1 VTRGELLRRLKAPGL
16 KLGTVSG
23 VLTTRPRLIEWAD
36 ANLPELE
43 LITTKSYQ
51 VRPNPGNREPILVE
65 PQAGCFGNA
74 VGLRNPGLA
83 EGLRELEALRRGRR
97 MRCLLAV
104 SLSADCI
111 EDFVLLARRFAGVAD
126 LLELNFSCP
135 HARAGYGSAIGAD
148 PGVVGQFLAA
158 IRRATAAPLFAKL
171 TPNVA
176 DIGAIARAAM
186 EAGADGIAAVN
197 TVGPEVFRE
206 PLSGLPILSNPNGH
220 KGGKSGLWIREA
232 ALRAVAEVRR
242 AVGPEMPIL
251 GMGGVATG
259 EDARAMSGAGADVVG
274 IGSALARVARQSR
287 LPAYLRA
294 LRADALGGSREA
306 ESFLSRRSKMEYRA
320 HRVTETRD
328 LSGGLRLLVLDGALG
343 ARAGEFAFLFLP
355 GIGEKPFSV
364 ARPSPLTFLVRRR
377 GEFTQALFGLEAG
390 DRLWVRGTCGAPA
403 PVSARG
409 RAYLVAGGTGL
420 AVIPSLAAMLR
431 ERGKRA
437 ELYYGVSAA
446 EEGAALEALGLGGD
460 LPCLVVPD
468 SGRPG
473 RVLEV
478 MAEELGAAAGGAGGE
493 AARVAAGGA
502 GSRAAASAAFYNVGP
517 HPFIDRAMR
526 IEEELGACPADI
538 YACLETPTMCGVGLC
553 GGCECGGRLLCKEG
567 TFVSLQYLR
576 AAGVSLAELDAGSH
590 APSPTQRPG
599 VVPDPATSAPAAA
612 GSSRRTAGR
621 PAAAS
626 TAR

>member
-1 VTRGELLRRLKAPGL
+1 MTRSELLGRLRAPGL

-36 ANLPELE
+36 ANLPEIE

-74 VGLRNPGLA
+74 VGLRNPGVS
-83 EGLRELEALRRGRR
+83 EGLRELEALRRGRKL
-97 MRCLLAV
+97 RCLLAV
-104 SLSADCI
+104 SLSADCV
-111 EDFVLLARRFAGVAD
+111 EDFVLLARRFTAVAD

-148 PGVVGQFLAA
+148 AEAVRDFVRA
-158 IRRATAAPLFAKL
+158 IRRATPAPLFAKL

-176 DIGAIARAAM
+176 DIGAIALAAVT
-186 EAGADGIAAVN
+186 AGADGIAAIN
-197 TVGPEVFRE
+197 TLGPEVFRE
-206 PLSGLPILSNPNGH
+206 PLTGLPVLSNPNGH
-220 KGGKSGLWIREA
+220 KGGKSGRWIRET

-242 AVGPEMPIL
+242 AVGPEVPIL

-259 EDARAMSGAGADVVG
+259 EDARNLAAAGADVVG
-274 IGSALARVARQSR
+274 IGSAFARVARQSGW
-287 LPAYLRA
+287 PGYLRA
-294 LRADALGGSREA
+294 LKADALGGGREA
-306 ESFLSRRSKMEYRA
+306 ETFLARRSKMEYRA
-320 HRVTETRD
+320 FRVSEARD
-328 LSGGLRLLVLDGALG
+328 LSGGLRLLRLDGELG

-364 ARPSPLTFLVRRR
+364 ARTSPLSFLVRRR
-377 GEFTQALFGLEAG
+377 GAFTEGLFRLAAG
-390 DRLWVRGTCGAPA
+390 ERLWVRGTYGAPA
-403 PVSARG
+403 PVSRHPQ
-409 RAYLVAGGTGL
+409 AYLVAGGTGL
-420 AVIPSLAAMLR
+420 AVVPSLAAMLR
-431 ERGKRA
+431 ERGKRV
-437 ELYYGVSAA
+437 ELYYGVFEAQ
-446 EEGAALEALGLGGD
+446 EGSALEALGLD
-460 LPCLVVPD
+460 RDIASLCVPD

-478 MAEELGAAAGGAGGE
+478 MAEELTGRGPAAARSAG
-493 AARVAAGGA
+493 
-502 GSRAAASAAFYNVGP
+502 FYNIGP
-517 HPFIDRAMR
+517 HPFIEKAMQV
-526 IEEELGACPADI
+526 EEGLGADPADI
-538 YACLETPTMCGVGLC
+538 FTCLETLTMCGVGLC

-576 AAGVSLAELDAGSH
+576 AAGVSLSELDAS
-590 APSPTQRPG
+590 
-599 VVPDPATSAPAAA
+599 TSAPGAKK
-612 GSSRRTAGR
+612 SSRRTAAR

>member
-83 EGLRELEALRRGRR
+83 EGLRELEALRRRR
-97 MRCLLAV
+97 RLRCLLAV

-148 PGVVGQFLAA
+148 PAAVGQFLTA

-176 DIGAIARAAM
+176 DIGAIARAAAA
-186 EAGADGIAAVN
+186 AGADGIAAVN

-206 PLSGLPILSNPNGH
+206 PLTGLPILSNPHGH

-232 ALRAVAEVRR
+232 ALRAVAAVRR

-259 EDARAMSGAGADVVG
+259 EDARALSGAGADVVG

-287 LPAYLRA
+287 LPGYLRA

-306 ESFLSRRSKMEYRA
+306 ESFLSRRPKMEYRA
-320 HRVTETRD
+320 HRVTEARD
-328 LSGGLRLLVLDGALG
+328 LSRGLRLLVLDGALG

-431 ERGKRA
+431 ERGKGV
-437 ELYYGVSAA
+437 ELYYGVSEA
-446 EEGAALEALGLGGD
+446 EEAVALEALGLAAQGLGGD
-460 LPCLVVPD
+460 LPSLVVPD

-473 RVLEV
+473 RVLEA
-478 MAEELGAAAGGAGGE
+478 MAAELGATGAEDGGE
-493 AARVAAGGA
+493 A

-576 AAGVSLAELDAGSH
+576 DAGVTLAELDAGSP
-590 APSPTQRPG
+590 APRPG
-599 VVPDPATSAPAAA
+599 AIPDPATSAPAAA
-612 GSSRRTAGR
+612 GSSRRTTGR

>member
-1 VTRGELLRRLKAPGL
+1 MTRGELLRRLKAPGL

-65 PQAGCFGNA
+65 PRAGCFGNA

-97 MRCLLAV
+97 LRCLLAV

-135 HARAGYGSAIGAD
+135 HASAGYGSAIGAD

-176 DIGAIARAAM
+176 DIGAIARAAA
-186 EAGADGIAAVN
+186 EAGADGIAAIN

-206 PLSGLPILSNPNGH
+206 PLTGLPILSNPNGH

-259 EDARAMSGAGADVVG
+259 EDARALSSAGADVVG

-306 ESFLSRRSKMEYRA
+306 ESFLSRRPKMEYRA
-320 HRVTETRD
+320 HRVKEARD

-364 ARPSPLTFLVRRR
+364 ARPSPLSFLVRRR

-403 PVSARG
+403 PLSARD

-437 ELYYGVSAA
+437 ELYYGVSEA

-460 LPCLVVPD
+460 LPSLVVPD

-478 MAEELGAAAGGAGGE
+478 MAEELGGAAGGAGGE
-493 AARVAAGGA
+493 AAGVGTGGT
-502 GSRAAASAAFYNVGP
+502 GSRAATSAAFYNVGP

-590 APSPTQRPG
+590 APNPAPRPSAI
-599 VVPDPATSAPAAA
+599 PAPATSAPAAA
-612 GSSRRTAGR
+612 GSSRRTAGK